1 MPTIWVL
8 RELFI
13 YLLATGKIIRDS
25 KTANLKVNVNVLRKL
40 QWDVTGS
47 WAVKKMAVTC
57 GEYTLC
63 CQVTL
68 RTAEL
73 KKGLRQTY
81 QKGRERKDIWRRFEG
96 NFCIRKASRIK

>member
-40 QWDVTGS
+40 QLDVTGS
-47 WAVKKMAVTC
+47 WAVEKMAVTC
-57 GEYTLC
+57 GEYILC
-63 CQVTL
+63 C
-68 RTAEL
+68 
-73 KKGLRQTY
+73 
-81 QKGRERKDIWRRFEG
+81 
-96 NFCIRKASRIK
+96 